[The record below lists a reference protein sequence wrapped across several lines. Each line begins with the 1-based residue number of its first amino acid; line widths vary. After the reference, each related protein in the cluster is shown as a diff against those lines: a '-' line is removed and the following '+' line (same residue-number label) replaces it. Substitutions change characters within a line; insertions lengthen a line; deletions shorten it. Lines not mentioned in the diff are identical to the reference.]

1 MDPAPERWRHI
12 ERLFHA
18 ALNYDPPARQEFL
31 HQACAGD
38 AELLKE
44 VQSLLDSAEK
54 PLDFVPGAVAE
65 VAQKMSAEP
74 SAMSAAAAQA
84 APYRNPVAP
93 GGELGHYKI
102 LSMIGA
108 GGMGEVYLAQDTRLR
123 RKVAIKLLSP
133 ELTGDQRG
141 MRRFEQEALAS
152 SALNHPNILTI
163 YEFGQANGVHFIVSE
178 YVDGVTLRQRMSQ
191 GRPELRSVVD
201 IVIQICNAL
210 AAAHASGIVHRDV
223 KPENVIV
230 RNDGIVKVLDF
241 GIAKLSP
248 RYTGQITRRTA
259 VGSMVSDTEPGM
271 IRGTVKYMSPEQARG
286 MAVDARSDIFSLGSV
301 MYEMVTDRSAF
312 DGETSSD
319 VIAEI
324 LKVEPRSPS
333 EVVPDLPPEIDRI
346 VVKALKKDREGRYQ
360 SVAELLA
367 DLQTYQKEAEFQAKL
382 QTPVSAERVKSGGE
396 RKTPARPMPPPEVA
410 SSTNWWLWR
419 VAVLLVIV
427 FAIGYFIA
435 KRTRSGPTPEEPRS
449 LAVLP
454 FRNLNGDPKAD
465 FLGFSLADEIIT
477 KLDYVNALTVR
488 PSSSVDKYRNQ
499 IVDPKKVAADLNVD
513 TLLTGTYL
521 KDGDNLRITAQL
533 VDVKPEKIIW
543 REAIDL
549 KYNNL
554 LTVQDQVV
562 KGIVEQLQVNLSPAE
577 ATNLKPEKP
586 INSLAYEDYLRGIDL
601 YSLSDYHGAI
611 TMLEKATAL
620 EPTYAPAWAQ
630 LGHAYT
636 TNASLQSGGREQ
648 YEKAQAA
655 FEKAITLNPALA
667 EPRIYLANLLTDTGR
682 VEQAVPLL
690 RSVLKDNPNNAEAHW
705 ELGYA
710 YRFAGML
717 NQSVA
722 ECEKARQNNPQV
734 KISSSAI
741 NAFLYLGE
749 YEKFLQSLPAND
761 SAYILFYRG
770 FVAYY
775 MNNFQQAAGDFDSA
789 YERNSSL
796 LPTNI
801 GKALSESIRHEN
813 ARGVKLLQQT
823 EDVMEERGVA
833 DPEMMYKIAQAY
845 AVLGDKAAALHMLRH
860 SIGGGFF
867 CYPYFAHDPLLQNIR
882 GEAELEPLM
891 NQARQRHEQFKT
903 MFF

>member
-1 MDPAPERWRHI
+1 VDPTERWRHV
-12 ERLFHA
+12 EKLFHA
-18 ALNYDPPARQEFL
+18 ALQYDPPAREEFL
-31 HQACAGD
+31 QRACDGD
-38 AELLKE
+38 AELQKE

-54 PLDFVPGAVAE
+54 PIDFVPQAVFE
-65 VAQKMSAEP
+65 VAQQVSAE
-74 SAMSAAAAQA
+74 SSEMSAAAAKV
-84 APYRNPVAP
+84 APYRSPVAP
-93 GGELGHYKI
+93 GARLNHYEI

-123 RKVAIKLLSP
+123 RKVAIKLLAP

-141 MRRFEQEALAS
+141 MRRFEQEALAA

-163 YEFGQANGVHFIVSE
+163 YEFGQADGLHFIVSE
-178 YVDGVTLRQRMSQ
+178 YVEGLTLRQKMSG
-191 GRPELRSVVD
+191 GRLELRSAVE
-201 IVIQICNAL
+201 ILIQIANAL
-210 AAAHASGIVHRDV
+210 ATAHASGIVHRDI
-223 KPENVIV
+223 KPENLIV
-230 RNDGIVKVLDF
+230 RHDGIVKVLDF

-248 RYTGQITRRTA
+248 RYTGQITRRTV
-259 VGSMVSDTEPGM
+259 VGVVVSDTEPGM

-286 MAVDARSDIFSLGSV
+286 IPVDARSDIFSLGSV
-301 MYEMVTDRSAF
+301 MYELVTDRSAF

-324 LKVEPRSPS
+324 LKVEPPSPS
-333 EVVPDLPPEIDRI
+333 EVVPDLPPEVDRI
-346 VVKALKKDREGRYQ
+346 IVKALKKDRESRYQ
-360 SVAELLA
+360 SVAELLT
-367 DLQTYQKEAEFQAKL
+367 DLQDYQKEAEFQAKL
-382 QTPVSAERVKSGGE
+382 QTPGSGERAKSAPE
-396 RKTPARPMPPPEVA
+396 RKTPARAMPPPQVA
-410 SSTNWWLWR
+410 SSTSWWLWR
-419 VAVLLVIV
+419 IAVLLVVV
-427 FAIGYFIA
+427 FAIGYFFA
-435 KRTRSGPTPEEPRS
+435 KRTRNVPTAAEPRS

-488 PSSSVDKYRNQ
+488 PSSAVDKYRNQ

-521 KDGDNLRITAQL
+521 KDGDDLRITAQL
-533 VDVKPEKIIW
+533 IDVKPEKIIW
-543 REAIDL
+543 REAIDV

-562 KGIVEQLQVNLSPAE
+562 QKIVEQLQLNLSPTE
-577 ATNLKPEKP
+577 ATNLRPEKP
-586 INSLAYEDYLRGIDL
+586 INAVAYEDYLRGIDL
-601 YSLSDYHGAI
+601 YSLNDFPDAI

-620 EPTYAPAWAQ
+620 EPNYAPAWAQ
-630 LGHAYT
+630 LGRAYT
-636 TNASLQSGGREQ
+636 TSGSLQSGGREH

-655 FEKAITLNPALA
+655 FEKAIALNPALA

-690 RSVLKDNPNNAEAHW
+690 RSVLKDSPNNAEAHW

-717 NQSVA
+717 KESVA

-734 KISSSAI
+734 KISSAAI
-741 NAFLYLGE
+741 NSYLYLGE

-761 SAYILFYRG
+761 SAYIIFYRG
-770 FVAYY
+770 FAEYY
-775 MNNFQQAAGDFDSA
+775 LNRLEEAANDFDNA
-789 YERNSSL
+789 YERNSAV

-801 GKALSESIRHEN
+801 GKALSDSIRHEN
-813 ARGVKLLQQT
+813 AKGLKLLQQT
-823 EDVMEERGVA
+823 EDMMEERGVA

-845 AVLGDKAAALHMLRH
+845 AMLGDKTSALHMLRH

-867 CYPYFAHDPLLQNIR
+867 CYPYFARDPLLQNIR
-882 GEAELEPLM
+882 GEAEFDSLM
-891 NQARQRHEQFKT
+891 NQARQRHEQFKA

>member
-1 MDPAPERWRHI
+1 MDPTERWRHI
-12 ERLFHA
+12 EKLFHA
-18 ALNYDPPARQEFL
+18 ALNYDPPAREEFL
-31 HQACAGD
+31 QQACGGD

-44 VQSLLDSAEK
+44 VQSLVDSAEK
-54 PLDFVPGAVAE
+54 PIDFVPQAVFE
-65 VAQKMSAEP
+65 VAQKVSAENTE
-74 SAMSAAAAQA
+74 MSAAAAKV

-93 GGELGHYKI
+93 GVELGHYKI

-123 RKVAIKLLSP
+123 RKVAIKLLAP

-141 MRRFEQEALAS
+141 MRRFEQEALAA

-163 YEFGQANGVHFIVSE
+163 YEFGQAEDLHFIVCE
-178 YVDGVTLRQRMSQ
+178 YVDGLTLRQKMSR
-191 GRPELRSVVD
+191 GRLGLRSAVEIVV
-201 IVIQICNAL
+201 QIANAL
-210 AAAHASGIVHRDV
+210 AAAHASGIVHRDI

-230 RNDGIVKVLDF
+230 RDDGIVKVLDF

-248 RYTGQITRRTA
+248 RYTGQMTRRTA
-259 VGSMVSDTEPGM
+259 HGVVLSDTEPGL
-271 IRGTVKYMSPEQARG
+271 IRGTAKYMSPEQARG
-286 MAVDARSDIFSLGSV
+286 IAVDARSDIFSLGSV
-301 MYEMVTDRSAF
+301 MYELVTDRSAF

-324 LKVEPRSPS
+324 LKVEPPSPS
-333 EVVPDLPPEIDRI
+333 EVVPDVPPEIDGI
-346 VVKALKKDREGRYQ
+346 VVKALRKDRESRYQ
-360 SVAELLA
+360 SIA
-367 DLQTYQKEAEFQAKL
+367 DLLVDLQDYQKEAEFQAKL
-382 QTPVSAERVKSGGE
+382 QTPVPGERAKPGSE
-396 RKTPARPMPPPEVA
+396 RKTPARAMPPPPVA
-410 SSTNWWLWR
+410 STNWWLWR
-419 VAVLLVIV
+419 VAVLLVVV
-427 FAIGYFIA
+427 FAIGYFLA
-435 KRTRSGPTPEEPRS
+435 KRTRNVPTAAEPRS

-488 PSSSVDKYRNQ
+488 PSSAVDKYRNQ

-549 KYNNL
+549 KYDSL
-554 LTVQDQVV
+554 LTVQDKVV
-562 KGIVEQLQVNLSPAE
+562 KKIVEQLQLNLSPTE

-586 INSLAYEDYLRGIDL
+586 INAVAYEDYLRGIDL
-601 YSLSDYHGAI
+601 YSLADYAGAI
-611 TMLEKATAL
+611 NMLVKATEL
-620 EPTYAPAWAQ
+620 EPSYAPAWAQ

-655 FEKAITLNPALA
+655 FEKAIALNPALA

-690 RSVLKDNPNNAEAHW
+690 RSALKDNPNNAEAHW

-717 NQSVA
+717 KESVE
-722 ECEKARQNNPQV
+722 ECERARQNNPQV

-741 NAFLYLGE
+741 NAYLYLGD

-770 FVAYY
+770 LAEYY
-775 MNNFQQAAGDFDSA
+775 LNHYEEAAGDFESA
-789 YERNSSL
+789 YQRNSSL

-801 GKALSESIRHEN
+801 GKALSDSLRHEN
-813 ARGVKLLQQT
+813 ARGVKLLQQI
-823 EDVMEERGVA
+823 EDLMEERGVA

-845 AVLGDKAAALHMLRH
+845 AVLGDKTAALHMLRH

-867 CYPYFAHDPLLQNIR
+867 PYPYFSRDPLLQNIR
-882 GEAELEPLM
+882 GEAEFEALM
-891 NQARQRHEQFKT
+891 NQARQRHEQFKAT
-903 MFF
+903 LF